1 MRILIQ
7 KLKRYLKAKWFCC
20 KGARH
25 KIKSLADN
33 VALFS
38 GKRRHVV
45 HTTSAEANS
54 DKLMSRLS
62 CWSSVS
68 QTVLLITS
76 GLTKSGQY
84 SVWPFALKT
93 GSIPSDTLVCSFIR
107 KPAGKVFLVVFFSP
121 GEPATVFLKISVP
134 AASIILIGKYNV
146 FFFSFPATC

>member
-107 KPAGKVFLVVFFSP
+107 KPAGKVFLVVVFSP
-121 GEPATVFLKISVP
+121 WRTCYSFSEDFCSCSFHYTYRKIQC
-134 AASIILIGKYNV
+134 